1 MRYGF
6 DIDGTVC
13 STNCDY
19 NDAVPY
25 DQVITKINQLYD
37 DGHEIIM
44 FTSRG
49 YKSGKDWYD
58 FTKRQIDN
66 WGIKYHKLILGK
78 PQFDVFVDDKAIN
91 NLLWYSQNNI
101 KID

>member
-1 MRYGF
+1 MIYGF

-25 DQVITKINQLYD
+25 NEVIIKINQLYD
-37 DGHEIIM
+37 DGHEIIF

-91 NLLWYSQNNI
+91 NLTWYSQNNI
-101 KID
+101 RID